1 MAQLYR
7 TPEDITTLIEMTI
20 DDCLQIFQGELEST
34 LDDDSKALLD
44 KLSEWKVNLQPQ
56 LMHVF
61 EAPLSISDF
70 KDILRQTLKP
80 VIDSL
85 VEEAKSDGV
94 ITDKEQKILDVVVKR
109 LNI

>member
-1 MAQLYR
+1 
-7 TPEDITTLIEMTI
+7 MTI
-20 DDCLQIFQGELEST
+20 DDCLQIFSGELDES
-34 LDDDSKALLD
+34 LDKDSKNLID

-61 EAPLSISDF
+61 EAPLDVGDF
-70 KDILRQTLKP
+70 KDILRQALKP

-94 ITDKEQKILDVVVKR
+94 ITEQEQKILDVVVKR
-109 LNI
+109 LNL

>member
-1 MAQLYR
+1 MSQYR
-7 TPEDITTLIEMTI
+7 KPDDITTLIELTI
-20 DDCLQIFQGELEST
+20 EDCLQIFQGEL
-34 LDDDSKALLD
+34 DDEAQALLD

-61 EAPLSISDF
+61 EAPLDVGDF

-94 ITDKEQKILDVVVKR
+94 ITEKEQKILDVVIKR

>member
-1 MAQLYR
+1 MAQQYR
-7 TPEDITTLIEMTI
+7 KPEDITTLIEMTI
-20 DDCLQIFQGELEST
+20 EDCLQIFQGEVDEESQ
-34 LDDDSKALLD
+34 KLLD

-61 EAPLSISDF
+61 EAPLDVGDF
-70 KDILRQTLKP
+70 KDILRQTIKP

-85 VEEAKSDGV
+85 VEEAKSDGI

>member
-1 MAQLYR
+1 MSQLYR
-7 TPEDITTLIEMTI
+7 TPQDITTLIEITI
-20 DDCLQIFQGELEST
+20 EDCLQIFQGELDTS
-34 LDDDSKALLD
+34 LDDDSKKLLD

-61 EAPLSISDF
+61 EAPLDASDF

-85 VEEAKSDGV
+85 VEEARSDGV
-94 ITDKEQKILDVVVKR
+94 ITEKEQKILDIVVKR
-109 LNI
+109 LNL

>member
-1 MAQLYR
+1 MTQQYR
-7 TPEDITTLIEMTI
+7 KPEDITTLIEMTI
-20 DDCLQIFQGELEST
+20 DDCLQIFQGEVDEESQR
-34 LDDDSKALLD
+34 LLD

-61 EAPLSISDF
+61 EAPLDVGDF
-70 KDILRQTLKP
+70 KDILRQTIKP

-94 ITDKEQKILDVVVKR
+94 ITEREQKILDVVVQR

>member
-1 MAQLYR
+1 MAQQYR
-7 TPEDITTLIEMTI
+7 KPEDITTLIEMTI
-20 DDCLQIFQGELEST
+20 EDCLQIFQGEVDEESQR
-34 LDDDSKALLD
+34 LLD

-61 EAPLSISDF
+61 EAPLDVGDF
-70 KDILRQTLKP
+70 KDILRQTIRP

-85 VEEAKSDGV
+85 VDEAKSDGV
-94 ITDKEQKILDVVVKR
+94 ITEREQKILDVVVNR

>member
-1 MAQLYR
+1 MSQYR
-7 TPEDITTLIEMTI
+7 KPEDITTLIEMTI
-20 DDCLQIFQGELEST
+20 EDCVQMFQGEM
-34 LDDDSKALLD
+34 DDEAQALLN

-61 EAPLSISDF
+61 EAPLDVGDF
-70 KDILRQTLKP
+70 KDILRQTMKP

-94 ITDKEQKILDVVVKR
+94 ITEKEQKILDIVIKR

>member
-1 MAQLYR
+1 MSQYR
-7 TPEDITTLIEMTI
+7 KPEDISALIEMTFE
-20 DDCLQIFQGELEST
+20 DCVQMFQGEIEE
-34 LDDDSKALLD
+34 DAQALLD
-44 KLSEWKVNLQPQ
+44 KLTEWKVNLQPQ

-61 EAPLSISDF
+61 EAPLDIGDF
-70 KDILRQTLKP
+70 KDILRQTMKP

-94 ITDKEQKILDVVVKR
+94 ITEKEQKILDVVVKR